1 MTRPTSFAR
10 PRLGLAA
17 LLVVAAGVAAACG
30 AQATPSGAPSG
41 SPAVTPTPAPS
52 APATPAPTPDPTA
65 TPAPSIPGQTVV
77 DLDVALDHEVS
88 VVVDDLT
95 GKLAKASTG
104 RAGDG
109 MSVRWFDSEVVNVD
123 DDSLRVTWVGLPRA
137 EQIKLSITEKN
148 GSFVL
153 TFEQAAP
160 PANSDATGYD
170 RVLILDFETL
180 VRSEEIEVVFVEA
193 AA

>member
-1 MTRPTSFAR
+1 MTRSTSFSR

-17 LLVVAAGVAAACG
+17 LLVVAAVVAAACG
-30 AQATPSGAPSG
+30 APATPPSG
-41 SPAVTPTPAPS
+41 SPTPAPS
-52 APATPAPTPDPTA
+52 APATPAPTPDPTG

-77 DLDVALDHEVS
+77 DLDVALEHEVS

-95 GKLAKASTG
+95 GTLAKASTG

-137 EQIKLSITEKN
+137 EQIRLSITERN

-180 VRSEEIEVVFVEA
+180 VRSEDVEVVFVEA